1 MSRNRDRMGA
11 GAPENNSPPPQALQE
26 NPGFSFVVPT
36 EFVELPSGGKYYP
49 EGHPLCGQDTI
60 EIKQMTAKE
69 EDILTSRTLLKS
81 GVAIDRVIQSIIMD
95 KTINADTLLIG
106 DRNAILIAARVS
118 GYGNVYNTNVTCP
131 NCGTAQDYSFDLNN
145 AYLEDGSGTGFEIT
159 NNGNGTFTTVLP
171 RTNITTTFRLLTG
184 HDEKNMLQQAEMNK
198 KRKGPEQAVSSQIRR
213 MIVDLNGDSSQQAL
227 NYFIENVPSLDI
239 RHLRA
244 CYRSVAPNIDL
255 TQDFE
260 CQECGHEQEMEVP
273 LTADFFWPDR

>member
-1 MSRNRDRMGA
+1 MGA
-11 GAPENNSPPPQALQE
+11 SAPENNSPPPQALQE

-49 EGHPLCGQDTI
+49 EGHPLRGQGTI

-81 GVAIDRVIQSIIMD
+81 GVAIDRVIQSIVMD
-95 KTINADTLLIG
+95 KTINTDTLLVG

-118 GYGNVYNTNVTCP
+118 GYGNIYNTNVTCP
-131 NCGTAQDYSFDLNN
+131 NCSTAQDYSFDLNN
-145 AYLEDGSGTGFEIT
+145 AYLENGGGTGFEVT
-159 NNGNGTFTTVLP
+159 NNGDGSFTTVLP
-171 RTNITTTFRLLTG
+171 RTNVTTTFRLLTG
-184 HDEKNMLQQAEMNK
+184 HDEKNMLQQAEMTK
-198 KRKGPEQAVSSQIRR
+198 KRKGLEQAVSSQIRR

>member
-1 MSRNRDRMGA
+1 MGA

-49 EGHPLCGQDTI
+49 EGHPLYGQDTI

-255 TQDFE
+255 TQHYE
-260 CQECGHEQEMEVP
+260 TLM
-273 LTADFFWPDR
+273 